1 MKTVWVNGCFDVLHR
16 GHFELF
22 RFARGLGDKLVVG
35 IDSDEKVNLDK
46 GPDRPYNNQEDRKY
60 ALESIRDID
69 EVLIFASPAE
79 LSACVEYI
87 QPDIMVVGS
96 DWHGKTIVGAE
107 HAADVKYF
115 DRIGSY
121 STTNILGDMK

>member
-22 RFARGLGDKLVVG
+22 RFARSLGDRLVVG
-35 IDSDEKVNLDK
+35 IDSDEKVKLDK
-46 GPDRPYNNQEDRKY
+46 GPTRPYNNQEDRKY
-60 ALESIRDID
+60 VLESVRYID
-69 EVLIFASPAE
+69 KVVIFGSPEDLAS
-79 LSACVEYI
+79 CIGIV

-96 DWHGKTIVGAE
+96 DWRGKPIVGSE
-107 HAADVKYF
+107 HAGAVKFF

-121 STTNILGDMK
+121 STTNILGNMK